1 MAPSHTGY
9 GIPVTQVMALPGAEP
24 GQGKEDTRPHT
35 LLHTAS
41 SLTGCSRVCAG
52 REVGSQAAMAHPGLG
67 GKVPTGRGRYLGQHP
82 VDEGREG
89 GRGKTRGE
97 DMVEEEAG
105 QTEGGIFSQRSWGL
119 QARANGK

>member
-1 MAPSHTGY
+1 
-9 GIPVTQVMALPGAEP
+9 MALSGAEP

-35 LLHTAS
+35 LQHTAS
-41 SLTGCSRVCAG
+41 SSQGATRVCAT

-67 GKVPTGRGRYLGQHP
+67 VKVPTGRERYLGQHP

-89 GRGKTRGE
+89 GRGRTEGE

-119 QARANGK
+119 QARANWK